1 MASVTDTK
9 TLDGPVLVRR
19 YNTLIAGTVSVEGSP
34 ARRRPRVYSRQ
45 SGSLVAEASSN
56 EDGAFEFKGLRPGR
70 YVVQALDPNREFNA
84 VVVDNVQPV
93 PINSAE

>member
-1 MASVTDTK
+1 M
-9 TLDGPVLVRR
+9 
-19 YNTLIAGTVSVEGSP
+19 
-34 ARRRPRVYSRQ
+34 YSRQ